1 MKNDLF
7 IWPFYFFS
15 VIKKLDRHAE
25 IDYSLTEPPSF
36 TSKYMDAYL
45 KVSISIWLTFSF
57 LILSAGIEIDL
68 WHEMSLRIFYVMLCA
83 IWSFY
88 KIFKKDGKHPWRSV
102 IFSTAAGLSLQ
113 LY

>member
-45 KVSISIWLTFSF
+45 KVTDP
-57 LILSAGIEIDL
+57 LS
-68 WHEMSLRIFYVMLCA
+68 
-83 IWSFY
+83 
-88 KIFKKDGKHPWRSV
+88 
-102 IFSTAAGLSLQ
+102 Q
-113 LY
+113 N